1 MSYQVKLEN
10 FEGPMDLLLYFI
22 RRDELDIYDIPIGQI
37 TKDFVDM
44 IEEWKRMNML
54 IAGEFI
60 VMAASLMRVKA
71 KMMIPP
77 RPELDDEG
85 VIIDPR
91 TELMQ
96 QLIDYK
102 RFRDAAEML
111 DSIAGERSHVVPR
124 QFEQDIKVLDGDKIG
139 TLLRDVT
146 LYDLAR
152 VFKEAMENRPVMSQF
167 ELSREPIKLE
177 QQKEFLFKYFDGDG
191 RLKFSTLLKNLKTRL
206 EIIVTF
212 LAILDLVREG
222 TCTFEQNDVFDDIE
236 LIHLGAVA

>member
-71 KMMIPP
+71 KMMIP

-85 VIIDPR
+85 VMIDPR

-139 TLLRDVT
+139 ALLRDVT

>member
-1 MSYQVKLEN
+1 
-10 FEGPMDLLLYFI
+10 MDLLLYFI

-71 KMMIPP
+71 KMMIP

-167 ELSREPIKLE
+167 ELSREPIRLE

>member
-1 MSYQVKLEN
+1 MVYQVKLEN

-60 VMAASLMRVKA
+60 VMAATLMRVKA
-71 KMMIPP
+71 KMMIP

-85 VIIDPR
+85 MIIDPR

-111 DSIAGERSHVVPR
+111 DSLAGERSHTVPR
-124 QFEQDIKVLDGDKIG
+124 QSEQVIKIIDVDEIG
-139 TLLRDVT
+139 SLLRDVT

-167 ELSREPIKLE
+167 ELNREPIKLE

-191 RLKFSTLLKNLKTRL
+191 RLKFSTLLKYLKTRL

-222 TCTFEQNDVFDDIE
+222 TCTLEQNDVFDDIE

>member
-1 MSYQVKLEN
+1 MPYRIQLEN

-22 RRDELDIYDIPIGQI
+22 RRDELDIYDIPIGKI
-37 TKDFVDM
+37 TKEFVEVID
-44 IEEWKRMNML
+44 EWKQMNML

-60 VMAASLMRVKA
+60 VMASTLMRVKA
-71 KMMIPP
+71 KMLIP
-77 RPELDDEG
+77 RPELDEDGE
-85 VIIDPR
+85 IIDPR

-102 RFRDAAEML
+102 RFRDAAGML
-111 DSIAGERSHVVPR
+111 NSMADDRSHVVPR
-124 QFEQDIKVLDGDKIG
+124 QFEQDIKIIEGEEIG
-139 TLLRDVT
+139 SLLHEVT

-167 ELSREPIKLE
+167 ELNREPIKLE
-177 QQKEFLFKYFDGDG
+177 QQKEFLFKFFDGDG
-191 RLKFSTLLKNLKTRL
+191 RLRFSTLLKELQTRM

-222 TCTFEQNDVFDDIE
+222 TCTFEQNDVFDEIE
-236 LIHLGAVA
+236 LIHLGAAA

>member
-1 MSYQVKLEN
+1 MAYQVKLEN

-60 VMAASLMRVKA
+60 VMAATLMRVKA
-71 KMMIPP
+71 KMMIP

-85 VIIDPR
+85 MIIDPR

-111 DSIAGERSHVVPR
+111 DSLAGERSHTVPR
-124 QFEQDIKVLDGDKIG
+124 QSEQDIKIIDVDEIG
-139 TLLRDVT
+139 SLLRDVT

-167 ELSREPIKLE
+167 ELNREPIKLE

-191 RLKFSTLLKNLKTRL
+191 RLKFSTLLKYLKTRL

-222 TCTFEQNDVFDDIE
+222 TCTLEQNDVFDDIE

>member
-71 KMMIPP
+71 KMMIP

-139 TLLRDVT
+139 ALLRDVT

-167 ELSREPIKLE
+167 ELSREPIRLE

>member
-1 MSYQVKLEN
+1 MAYQVKLEN

-44 IEEWKRMNML
+44 IEEWKRLNML

-60 VMAASLMRVKA
+60 VMAATLMRVKA
-71 KMMIPP
+71 KMMIP

-111 DSIAGERSHVVPR
+111 GSIAEERSHTVPR
-124 QFEQDIKVLDGDKIG
+124 QFEQDIKVLDGDEIG

-167 ELSREPIKLE
+167 ELNREPIKLE

-222 TCTFEQNDVFDDIE
+222 TCTLEQNDVFDDIE

>member
-1 MSYQVKLEN
+1 
-10 FEGPMDLLLYFI
+10 MDLLLYFI

-71 KMMIPP
+71 KMMIP

-111 DSIAGERSHVVPR
+111 DSIAGDRSHVVPR

-167 ELSREPIKLE
+167 ELNREPIKLE

-191 RLKFSTLLKNLKTRL
+191 RLKFSTLLNNLKTRL

>member
-1 MSYQVKLEN
+1 MAYQVKLEN

-71 KMMIPP
+71 KMMIP

-124 QFEQDIKVLDGDKIG
+124 QFEQDIKVLDGDEIG

-167 ELSREPIKLE
+167 ELNREPIKLE

-191 RLKFSTLLKNLKTRL
+191 RLKFSTLLKNIKTRL

>member
-71 KMMIPP
+71 KMMIP

-167 ELSREPIKLE
+167 ELSREPIRLE

-222 TCTFEQNDVFDDIE
+222 TCTFEQNDIFDDIE

>member
-1 MSYQVKLEN
+1 MAYQVKLEN

-71 KMMIPP
+71 KMMIP
-77 RPELDDEG
+77 RPELDEEG

-124 QFEQDIKVLDGDKIG
+124 QFEQDIKVLDGDEIG

-191 RLKFSTLLKNLKTRL
+191 RLKFSTLLKNIKTRL

>member
-1 MSYQVKLEN
+1 MAYQVKLEN

-60 VMAASLMRVKA
+60 VMAATLMRVKA
-71 KMMIPP
+71 KMMIP

-85 VIIDPR
+85 MIIDPR

-111 DSIAGERSHVVPR
+111 DSLAGERSHIVPR
-124 QFEQDIKVLDGDKIG
+124 QSEQDIKIIAVDEIG
-139 TLLRDVT
+139 SLLRDVT

-167 ELSREPIKLE
+167 ELNREPIKLE

-222 TCTFEQNDVFDDIE
+222 TCTLEQNDVFDDIE

>member
-1 MSYQVKLEN
+1 MAYQVKLEN

-71 KMMIPP
+71 KMMIP

-191 RLKFSTLLKNLKTRL
+191 RLKFSTLLNNLKTRL

-222 TCTFEQNDVFDDIE
+222 TCTIEQNDVFDDIE

>member
-71 KMMIPP
+71 KMMIP

-111 DSIAGERSHVVPR
+111 DSIAEERTHVVPR
-124 QFEQDIKVLDGDKIG
+124 QFEQDIKVLDSDEIG
-139 TLLRDVT
+139 SLLRDVT

-167 ELSREPIKLE
+167 ELNREPIKLE

-191 RLKFSTLLKNLKTRL
+191 RLKFSTLLINLKTRL

-222 TCTFEQNDVFDDIE
+222 TCTLEQNDVFDDIE

>member
-71 KMMIPP
+71 KMMIP

-111 DSIAGERSHVVPR
+111 GSIAGKRSHTVPR
-124 QFEQDIKVLDGDKIG
+124 QFEQDIKVLDGDEIG

-167 ELSREPIKLE
+167 ELNREPIKLE

-191 RLKFSTLLKNLKTRL
+191 RLKFSTLLNNLKTRL

-222 TCTFEQNDVFDDIE
+222 TCTIEQNDVFDDIE